1 MQKVACGSDRRDD
14 TEFTLL
20 IWASRQ
26 TTPNSEA
33 PRWKSAE
40 HLQVVGKKGGT

>member
-20 IWASRQ
+20 IQASRQ
-26 TTPNSEA
+26 TTPKTEPPAGKVQSTF
-33 PRWKSAE
+33 RW
-40 HLQVVGKKGGT
+40 